1 MNSARLERAR
11 RSCPFSLPAKW
22 LPILASGR
30 HSQSLRIHGDEVSV
44 MAQRFE
50 DVIGVR
56 GSELDAEIHGGL
68 RAIPLRC
75 DGGVKG
81 RQLLL

>member
-1 MNSARLERAR
+1 
-11 RSCPFSLPAKW
+11 
-22 LPILASGR
+22 
-30 HSQSLRIHGDEVSV
+30 